1 MAAVTVTLAM
11 LPARPPSAE
20 AAADNQAAEPAAGE
34 PALIDVI
41 GACPDAAS
49 VHRLLDA
56 LVSPG
61 EARLRPVSIQ
71 DRGPR
76 FRVAVGEVAT
86 MLDDPARDCAER
98 ARQAAAVA
106 AAELQTRKV
115 VFGPPLWTIEKGF
128 VLEMAPGTESSTAVG
143 AEFRVAL
150 GSNAWSAFGAAG
162 ARGPVTLTLN
172 GGREAEVLRFPLD
185 AGARLTVYRWRLRPW
200 LGLGGSVTV
209 MRFLGHNLVETNP
222 EWRVGLGAL
231 AMAGATLRVA
241 GRFGVATALA
251 VRWEPRRFDL
261 QVDPL
266 GTIGQTPAWWLTLS
280 LNYTID
286 GKGSTPP

>member
-1 MAAVTVTLAM
+1 
-11 LPARPPSAE
+11 
-20 AAADNQAAEPAAGE
+20 
-34 PALIDVI
+34 
-41 GACPDAAS
+41 
-49 VHRLLDA
+49 
-56 LVSPG
+56 
-61 EARLRPVSIQ
+61 
-71 DRGPR
+71 
-76 FRVAVGEVAT
+76 
-86 MLDDPARDCAER
+86 
-98 ARQAAAVA
+98 
-106 AAELQTRKV
+106 
-115 VFGPPLWTIEKGF
+115 
-128 VLEMAPGTESSTAVG
+128 
-143 AEFRVAL
+143 
-150 GSNAWSAFGAAG
+150 
-162 ARGPVTLTLN
+162 
-172 GGREAEVLRFPLD
+172 
-185 AGARLTVYRWRLRPW
+185 
-200 LGLGGSVTV
+200 